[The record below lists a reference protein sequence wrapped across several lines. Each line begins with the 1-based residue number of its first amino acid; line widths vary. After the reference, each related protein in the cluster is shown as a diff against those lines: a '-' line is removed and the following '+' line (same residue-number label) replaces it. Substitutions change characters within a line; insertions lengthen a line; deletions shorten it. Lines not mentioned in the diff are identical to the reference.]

1 MYIEVILNNK
11 VKILNRT
18 FDYIVPENMK
28 DGLNI
33 GSRVLV
39 PFGRSTKDAYVIG
52 FKDKSYF
59 ECKEILEVLTTEE
72 ISEEKLAL
80 AKIMSKRY
88 FCNLS
93 ECIKLMLNPKTNT
106 KNIDNIMKNK
116 MKNIVVLAENY
127 KQLIESIKLNEG
139 QKEIVSYLESLNE
152 NNSKNNTIEL
162 KDLNEKFST
171 SRVSL
176 LIRKGILKKEF
187 EEVKFEE
194 YNFWDEELEEEEK
207 RAKEI
212 EKKSGKKKEIVL
224 NEEQQEVYDKFK
236 SIVAEELF
244 SEELLYGVTG
254 SRKNRNIFKN
264 NKRCTRYGKKCNCTC
279 SRNST
284 YSTNCKKVCGKIPE
298 KQTFLYFIV
307 I

>member
-52 FKDKSYF
+52 FKDKSEF

-106 KNIDNIMKNK
+106 KNIDNIMRNK

-127 KQLIESIKLNEG
+127 KQLLESIKLNEG
-139 QKEIVSYLESLNE
+139 QKEIVSYLEGLNE
-152 NNSKNNTIEL
+152 NNSENNTIEL

-171 SRVSL
+171 ARVSL
-176 LIRKGILKKEF
+176 LIKKGILKKEF

-212 EKKSGKKKEIVL
+212 EEKSGKNKEIIL

-236 SIVAEELF
+236 SIIDEEVF

-254 SRKNRNIFKN
+254 SRKNRSIFKN
-264 NKRCTRYGKKCNCTC
+264 NKRCT
-279 SRNST
+279 
-284 YSTNCKKVCGKIPE
+284 
-298 KQTFLYFIV
+298 
-307 I
+307 

>member
-18 FDYIVPENMK
+18 FDYIVPEHMK

-39 PFGRSTKDAYVIG
+39 PFGRSTKDDAYVIG
-52 FKDKSYF
+52 FKDKSDF

-106 KNIDNIMKNK
+106 KNIDNIMRNR

-127 KQLIESIKLNEG
+127 KEILESIKLNEG
-139 QKEIVSYLESLNE
+139 QKEIVTYLESITK
-152 NNSKNNTIEL
+152 NNSENSTIEL
-162 KDLNEKFST
+162 KDLNEKFSA

-207 RAKEI
+207 RAKENE
-212 EKKSGKKKEIVL
+212 EKSEKKKEIVL

-236 SIVAEELF
+236 SIVKEEVF

-254 SRKNRNIFKN
+254 SRKNRDIFKDN
-264 NKRCTRYGKKCNCTC
+264 QRCT
-279 SRNST
+279 
-284 YSTNCKKVCGKIPE
+284 
-298 KQTFLYFIV
+298 
-307 I
+307 

>member
-52 FKDKSYF
+52 FKDKSDF

-106 KNIDNIMKNK
+106 KNIDNIMRNK

-127 KQLIESIKLNEG
+127 KEILESIKLNEG
-139 QKEIVSYLESLNE
+139 QKEIITYLESLNE
-152 NNSKNNTIEL
+152 NSSENSTIEL

-171 SRVSL
+171 ARVSL

-207 RAKEI
+207 RAKER
-212 EKKSGKKKEIVL
+212 EEKSGKETEIVL

-236 SIVAEELF
+236 SIIDEEVF

-264 NKRCTRYGKKCNCTC
+264 NKRCT
-279 SRNST
+279 
-284 YSTNCKKVCGKIPE
+284 
-298 KQTFLYFIV
+298 
-307 I
+307 

>member
-52 FKDKSYF
+52 FKDKSDF

-127 KQLIESIKLNEG
+127 KEILESTKLNEG
-139 QKEIVSYLESLNE
+139 QKEIVSYLERLNE
-152 NNSKNNTIEL
+152 NLGKSIIKNNSKNNTIEL

-171 SRVSL
+171 ARVSL

-194 YNFWDEELEEEEK
+194 YNFWDEELEEEERK
-207 RAKEI
+207 AKEKNLNNK
-212 EKKSGKKKEIVL
+212 EKKKEIVL

-236 SIVAEELF
+236 SIVKEEVF

-254 SRKNRNIFKN
+254 SRENRDIFKN
-264 NKRCTRYGKKCNCTC
+264 NKRCT
-279 SRNST
+279 
-284 YSTNCKKVCGKIPE
+284 
-298 KQTFLYFIV
+298 
-307 I
+307 

>member
-52 FKDKSYF
+52 FKDKSDF

-80 AKIMSKRY
+80 PKIMSKRY

-127 KQLIESIKLNEG
+127 KEILESTKLNEG
-139 QKEIVSYLESLNE
+139 QKEIVSYLERLNE
-152 NNSKNNTIEL
+152 NLGKSIIKNNSKNNTIEL

-171 SRVSL
+171 ARVSL
-176 LIRKGILKKEF
+176 LIKKGILKKEF

-194 YNFWDEELEEEEK
+194 YNFWDEELEEEERK
-207 RAKEI
+207 AKEKNLNNK
-212 EKKSGKKKEIVL
+212 EKKKEIVL

-236 SIVAEELF
+236 SIVKEEVF

-254 SRKNRNIFKN
+254 SRENRDIFKN
-264 NKRCTRYGKKCNCTC
+264 NKRCT
-279 SRNST
+279 
-284 YSTNCKKVCGKIPE
+284 
-298 KQTFLYFIV
+298 
-307 I
+307 

>member
-18 FDYIVPENMK
+18 FDYIVPEHMK
-28 DGLNI
+28 DALNI

-52 FKDKSYF
+52 FKDKSDF

-106 KNIDNIMKNK
+106 KNIDNIMRNR

-127 KQLIESIKLNEG
+127 KEILESIKLNEG

-152 NNSKNNTIEL
+152 NSGESITKNNIRNNTIEL
-162 KDLNEKFST
+162 KDLNEKFSV

-207 RAKEI
+207 RAKES
-212 EKKSGKKKEIVL
+212 EEKSGKKKEIVL
-224 NEEQQEVYDKFK
+224 NKEQQEVYDKFK

-264 NKRCTRYGKKCNCTC
+264 NKRCT
-279 SRNST
+279 
-284 YSTNCKKVCGKIPE
+284 
-298 KQTFLYFIV
+298 
-307 I
+307 

>member
-52 FKDKSYF
+52 FKDKSDF

-106 KNIDNIMKNK
+106 KNIDNIMRNK

-127 KQLIESIKLNEG
+127 KEILESIKLNEG

-152 NNSKNNTIEL
+152 NSGESITKNNSKNNTIEL
-162 KDLNEKFST
+162 KDLNGKFST
-171 SRVSL
+171 ARVSL

-207 RAKEI
+207 RAKER
-212 EKKSGKKKEIVL
+212 EEKSGKKKEIVL

-264 NKRCTRYGKKCNCTC
+264 NKRCT
-279 SRNST
+279 
-284 YSTNCKKVCGKIPE
+284 
-298 KQTFLYFIV
+298 
-307 I
+307 

>member
-18 FDYIVPENMK
+18 FDYIVPEHMK

-39 PFGRSTKDAYVIG
+39 PFGRSTKDAYVID
-52 FKDKSYF
+52 FKDKSDF

-127 KQLIESIKLNEG
+127 KEILESIKLNEG
-139 QKEIVSYLESLNE
+139 QKEIVTYLESITK
-152 NNSKNNTIEL
+152 NNSENSTIEL
-162 KDLNEKFST
+162 KDLNEKFSA

-194 YNFWDEELEEEEK
+194 YNFWDEQLEEEERK
-207 RAKEI
+207 AKEN
-212 EKKSGKKKEIVL
+212 EKKLNNKEKEKEKKKEIVL

-236 SIVAEELF
+236 SIVKEEVF

-264 NKRCTRYGKKCNCTC
+264 NKRCT
-279 SRNST
+279 
-284 YSTNCKKVCGKIPE
+284 
-298 KQTFLYFIV
+298 
-307 I
+307 

>member
-18 FDYIVPENMK
+18 FDYIVPENMR

-52 FKDKSYF
+52 FKDKSDF

-127 KQLIESIKLNEG
+127 KEILKSIKLNEG

-152 NNSKNNTIEL
+152 NNTIEL

-207 RAKEI
+207 RVKEN
-212 EKKSGKKKEIVL
+212 EEKSGKKKEIVL

-236 SIVAEELF
+236 SIVKEEVF

-254 SRKNRNIFKN
+254 SRENRDIFKN
-264 NKRCTRYGKKCNCTC
+264 NKRCT
-279 SRNST
+279 
-284 YSTNCKKVCGKIPE
+284 
-298 KQTFLYFIV
+298 
-307 I
+307 

>member
-18 FDYIVPENMK
+18 FDYIVPEHMIE
-28 DGLNI
+28 GIHI

-52 FKDKSYF
+52 FKDGSEF

-127 KQLIESIKLNEG
+127 KEVLENTKLNEG

-152 NNSKNNTIEL
+152 NSEESIIKNNIKNNIIEL
-162 KDLNEKFST
+162 KDLNEKFSA

-207 RAKEI
+207 RAKEN
-212 EKKSGKKKEIVL
+212 EEKSGKKKEIVL

-236 SIVAEELF
+236 SIVKEEVF

-264 NKRCTRYGKKCNCTC
+264 NKRCT
-279 SRNST
+279 
-284 YSTNCKKVCGKIPE
+284 
-298 KQTFLYFIV
+298 
-307 I
+307 

>member
-1 MYIEVILNNK
+1 
-11 VKILNRT
+11 
-18 FDYIVPENMK
+18 
-28 DGLNI
+28 
-33 GSRVLV
+33 
-39 PFGRSTKDAYVIG
+39 
-52 FKDKSYF
+52 
-59 ECKEILEVLTTEE
+59 
-72 ISEEKLAL
+72 
-80 AKIMSKRY
+80 
-88 FCNLS
+88 
-93 ECIKLMLNPKTNT
+93 MLNPKTNT

-139 QKEIVSYLESLNE
+139 QKEIITYLESLNE
-152 NNSKNNTIEL
+152 NNSENSTIEL

-207 RAKEI
+207 RAKESK
-212 EKKSGKKKEIVL
+212 EKSGKKTEIVL

-236 SIVAEELF
+236 SIIDEEVF

-254 SRKNRNIFKN
+254 SRKNRDIFKN
-264 NKRCTRYGKKCNCTC
+264 NQRCT
-279 SRNST
+279 
-284 YSTNCKKVCGKIPE
+284 
-298 KQTFLYFIV
+298 
-307 I
+307 